1 MSRSGARDYGFKLV
15 FEYLFSQDF
24 VIEDELEEE
33 SLEAEEKDYA
43 LSILNFLKENFNEV
57 ENKLSSFLRKPLTV
71 KDIYTLDHAILL
83 TSIIQI
89 DYLKEEKGLVINEA
103 VRLAKK
109 YSTDKSPSFIN
120 GILSSIY
127 NK

>member
-1 MSRSGARDYGFKLV
+1 MSRSRARDYGFKLV

-24 VIEDELEEE
+24 MIEDELEEK
-33 SLEAEEKDYA
+33 SLEGEEKDYA
-43 LSILNFLKENFNEV
+43 LSILNLLKENFNEV
-57 ENKLSSFLRKPLTV
+57 ENKLSSFLRKPLTI

-89 DYLKEEKGLVINEA
+89 DYMKEDKALVINEA

>member
-24 VIEDELEEE
+24 IIEDELEKE
-33 SLEAEEKDYA
+33 SLEGEEKDYA

-57 ENKLSSFLRKPLTV
+57 ENKLSSFLRKPLTI

-89 DYLKEEKGLVINEA
+89 DYMKEDKALVINEA

>member
-33 SLEAEEKDYA
+33 SLEGEEKDYA

>member
-57 ENKLSSFLRKPLTV
+57 ENKLSSFLRKPLTI

>member
-24 VIEDELEEE
+24 IIEDELEEE
-33 SLEAEEKDYA
+33 SLEGEEKDYA

>member
-33 SLEAEEKDYA
+33 SLEGEEKDYA

-57 ENKLSSFLRKPLTV
+57 ENKLSSFLRKPLTI

>member
-24 VIEDELEEE
+24 IIEDELEKE
-33 SLEAEEKDYA
+33 SLEGEEKDYA
-43 LSILNFLKENFNEV
+43 LSILNLLKENFNEV
-57 ENKLSSFLRKPLTV
+57 ENKLSSFLRKPLTI

-89 DYLKEEKGLVINEA
+89 DYLKEDKALVINEA

>member
-24 VIEDELEEE
+24 IIEDELEEE

>member
-24 VIEDELEEE
+24 IIEDELEEE
-33 SLEAEEKDYA
+33 SLEGEEKDYA
-43 LSILNFLKENFNEV
+43 LSILNLLKENFNEV
-57 ENKLSSFLRKPLTV
+57 ENKLSSFLRKPLTI

>member
-43 LSILNFLKENFNEV
+43 LSILNLLKENFNEV

>member
-24 VIEDELEEE
+24 IIEDELEKE
-33 SLEAEEKDYA
+33 SLEGEEKDYA

-57 ENKLSSFLRKPLTV
+57 ENKLSSFLRKPLTI

>member
-24 VIEDELEEE
+24 IIEDELEKE
-33 SLEAEEKDYA
+33 SLEGEEKDYA
-43 LSILNFLKENFNEV
+43 LSILNLLKENFNEV
-57 ENKLSSFLRKPLTV
+57 ENKLSSFLRKPLTI

-89 DYLKEEKGLVINEA
+89 DYMKEDKALVINEA

>member
-24 VIEDELEEE
+24 IIEDELEKE
-33 SLEAEEKDYA
+33 SLEGEEKDYA
-43 LSILNFLKENFNEV
+43 LSILNLLKENFNEV
-57 ENKLSSFLRKPLTV
+57 ENKLSSFLRKPLTI

>member
-24 VIEDELEEE
+24 VIEDELEKE
-33 SLEAEEKDYA
+33 SLEGEEKDYA
-43 LSILNFLKENFNEV
+43 LSILNLLKENFNEV
-57 ENKLSSFLRKPLTV
+57 ENKLSSFLRKPLTI